1 MFLPLIMFLRCSL
14 EFVLLNSWIGVQGN
28 RGQPGLQGI
37 SGPKG
42 DQGGPGVSGV
52 SYIRWGKKN
61 CPSNG
66 AELVYEGIGRYKCVL
81 Q

>member
-1 MFLPLIMFLRCSL
+1 MFLRCLL
-14 EFVLLNSWIGVQGN
+14 EFVLLNSSIGVHGN

-52 SYIRWGKKN
+52 SYIRWGKKT

-66 AELVYEGIGRYKCVL
+66 AKLVYEGIGRYKCVL